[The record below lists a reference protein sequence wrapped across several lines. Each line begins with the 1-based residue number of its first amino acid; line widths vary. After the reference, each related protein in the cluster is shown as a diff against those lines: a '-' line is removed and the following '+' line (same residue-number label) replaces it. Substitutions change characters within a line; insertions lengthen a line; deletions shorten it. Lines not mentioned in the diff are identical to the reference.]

1 MRGAGHEATF
11 DMRASKVPPRCAV
24 ETRHTRIRREKEG
37 LDAHTLYGLG
47 IVPNVT
53 IDTART
59 RALPTDS

>member
-1 MRGAGHEATF
+1 
-11 DMRASKVPPRCAV
+11 MRASKVPPRCAV